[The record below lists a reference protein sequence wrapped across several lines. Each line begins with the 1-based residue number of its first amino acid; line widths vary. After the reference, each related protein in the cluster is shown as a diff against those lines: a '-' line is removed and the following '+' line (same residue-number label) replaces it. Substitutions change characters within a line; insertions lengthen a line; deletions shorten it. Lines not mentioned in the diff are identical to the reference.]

1 MASGKILLALA
12 FITIGAHPALADGLT
27 NGLPQTS
34 MDSFVY
40 EAGPNAEMIYGDE
53 SIPIG
58 SGIYTLPAGVS
69 PTPIAGFNQVD
80 RINSGIFGTRAAGLT
95 TGHGSYMPD
104 ASGRDEFVNGGPE
117 FSMSGNQAGAQP
129 PGASFDTQ
137 LPISSVYGN
146 VNLNFTGPLNGIPI
160 SGIPGA
166 VASFPGLSQMFPSFT
181 AVDNVVSDVT
191 NVVNTAENVANT
203 VSNLADDA
211 GF

>member
-12 FITIGAHPALADGLT
+12 LVALGSHPALADGLT
-27 NGLPQTS
+27 NGLPPTS

-58 SGIYTLPAGVS
+58 NGTYTLPAGVS
-69 PTPIAGFNQVD
+69 PTPIAGFNPVD

-95 TGHGSYMPD
+95 TGHGSYLPD

-129 PGASFDTQ
+129 PGASFDVQ
-137 LPISSVYGN
+137 LPIPAAYGN
-146 VNLNFTGPLNGIPI
+146 VNLNVTGPMYGIPV

-166 VASFPGLSQMFPSFT
+166 VASFPSFSQLFPSFT
-181 AVDNVVSDVT
+181 AVDNVASDVTGAVNTVT
-191 NVVNTAENVANT
+191 NVVNT
-203 VSNLADDA
+203 VSNIAGDA